1 MKNHQELKR
10 AVVFELKSFFNEN
23 QRELKRAA
31 FIELKIFKVAITLK
45 KSPGARTCRLYHGE
59 RSRSNVVS
67 EGRARSRGRGFY
79 VHLHT
84 DAVGTLVI

>member
-45 KSPGARTCRLYHGE
+45 NHQELERVASITESVLARTLLAKAGR
-59 RSRSNVVS
+59 VVEGADFTSTSTPTLS
-67 EGRARSRGRGFY
+67 EPS
-79 VHLHT
+79 
-84 DAVGTLVI
+84 